1 MTYAYD
7 EMYLDSAMKNLGEAF
22 DYAVNACHL
31 DAERFLDLFISGGFA
46 EDFGKG
52 SPRLVAGLS
61 GTELVMEVLAKAGLA
76 TVFPGSQTEY
86 DFSPEYWCGWI
97 LAYYQWKT
105 GRIFSDIRE
114 SIPMTELL
122 KLYPVLHEASE
133 EKCADT
139 MDRITERRSGVS
151 RLQRQRK
158 KCGYSQKEL
167 AERSGVNLRTLQQYE
182 LKAKDINKASVRTVR
197 ALANVLGCR
206 VEALL
211 EYAPHTSKDFE
222 F

>member
-1 MTYAYD
+1 M
-7 EMYLDSAMKNLGEAF
+7 
-22 DYAVNACHL
+22 
-31 DAERFLDLFISGGFA
+31 DLRKLYFMIQEVSSTIFTV
-46 EDFGKG
+46 EEYMETD
-52 SPRLVAGLS
+52 GLS
-61 GTELVMEVLAKAGLA
+61 ILNLSADDFTILNWLAILMENRQGRLSTPIEKMGR
-76 TVFPGSQTEY
+76 EY
-86 DFSPEYWCGWI
+86 LLQNF

-105 GRIFSDIRE
+105 GRTFADIRE

-139 MDRITERRSGVS
+139 MDRITERRSGIS
-151 RLQRQRK
+151 RLQHQRK
-158 KCGYSQKEL
+158 RCGYSQKEL

-182 LKAKDINKASVRTVR
+182 LKAKDINKASVRAVR
-197 ALANVLGCR
+197 SLANVLGCR

-211 EYAPHTSKDFE
+211 ECAPHTSKDFE

>member
-1 MTYAYD
+1 
-7 EMYLDSAMKNLGEAF
+7 MYFMIQEVSSTIFTVEEYMETD
-22 DYAVNACHL
+22 
-31 DAERFLDLFISGGFA
+31 
-46 EDFGKG
+46 
-52 SPRLVAGLS
+52 GLS
-61 GTELVMEVLAKAGLA
+61 ILNLSADDFTILNWLAILMENRQGRLSTPIEKMGR
-76 TVFPGSQTEY
+76 EY
-86 DFSPEYWCGWI
+86 LLQNF

-105 GRIFSDIRE
+105 GRTFADIRE

-151 RLQRQRK
+151 RLQHQRK
-158 KCGYSQKEL
+158 RCGYSQKEL

-197 ALANVLGCR
+197 SLANVLGCR
-206 VEALL
+206 LEALL
-211 EYAPHTSKDFE
+211 EYAPE
-222 F
+222 EGNEGL

>member
-1 MTYAYD
+1 METD
-7 EMYLDSAMKNLGEAF
+7 
-22 DYAVNACHL
+22 
-31 DAERFLDLFISGGFA
+31 
-46 EDFGKG
+46 
-52 SPRLVAGLS
+52 GLS
-61 GTELVMEVLAKAGLA
+61 ILNLSADDFTILNWLAILMENRQGRLSTPIEKMGR
-76 TVFPGSQTEY
+76 EY
-86 DFSPEYWCGWI
+86 LLQNF

-105 GRIFSDIRE
+105 GRTFADIRE

-133 EKCADT
+133 EKCVDT
-139 MDRITERRSGVS
+139 MDRLTERRSGVS
-151 RLQRQRK
+151 RLQHQRK
-158 KCGYSQKEL
+158 RCGYSQKEL

-197 ALANVLGCR
+197 SLANVLGCR

-211 EYAPHTSKDFE
+211 EYAPHTGKDFE

>member
-1 MTYAYD
+1 
-7 EMYLDSAMKNLGEAF
+7 MYFMIREVSSTIFTVEEYMETD
-22 DYAVNACHL
+22 
-31 DAERFLDLFISGGFA
+31 
-46 EDFGKG
+46 
-52 SPRLVAGLS
+52 GLS
-61 GTELVMEVLAKAGLA
+61 ILNLSADDFTILNWLAILMENRQGRLSTPIEKMGR
-76 TVFPGSQTEY
+76 EY
-86 DFSPEYWCGWI
+86 LLQNF

-105 GRIFSDIRE
+105 GRTFADIRE

-139 MDRITERRSGVS
+139 MDCITERRSGIS
-151 RLQRQRK
+151 RLQHQRK
-158 KCGYSQKEL
+158 RCGYSQKEL

-197 ALANVLGCR
+197 SLANVLGCR
-206 VEALL
+206 LEALL

>member
-1 MTYAYD
+1 M
-7 EMYLDSAMKNLGEAF
+7 
-22 DYAVNACHL
+22 
-31 DAERFLDLFISGGFA
+31 DLRKLYFMIQEVSSTIFTV
-46 EDFGKG
+46 EEYMETD
-52 SPRLVAGLS
+52 GLS
-61 GTELVMEVLAKAGLA
+61 ILNLSADDFTILNWLAILMENRQGRLSTPIEKMGR
-76 TVFPGSQTEY
+76 EY
-86 DFSPEYWCGWI
+86 LLQNF

-105 GRIFSDIRE
+105 GRTFADIWE

-139 MDRITERRSGVS
+139 MDRITERRSGIS
-151 RLQRQRK
+151 RLQHQRK
-158 KCGYSQKEL
+158 RCGYSQKEL

-182 LKAKDINKASVRTVR
+182 LKTKDINKASVRTVR
-197 ALANVLGCR
+197 SLANVLGCR

>member
-1 MTYAYD
+1 
-7 EMYLDSAMKNLGEAF
+7 MYFMIQEVSSTIFTVEEYMETD
-22 DYAVNACHL
+22 
-31 DAERFLDLFISGGFA
+31 
-46 EDFGKG
+46 
-52 SPRLVAGLS
+52 GLS
-61 GTELVMEVLAKAGLA
+61 ILNLSADDFTILNWLAILMENRQGRLSTPIEKMGR
-76 TVFPGSQTEY
+76 EY
-86 DFSPEYWCGWI
+86 LLQNF

-105 GRIFSDIRE
+105 GRTFADIRE

-139 MDRITERRSGVS
+139 MDRITERRSGIS
-151 RLQRQRK
+151 RLQHQRK
-158 KCGYSQKEL
+158 RCGYSQKEL

-197 ALANVLGCR
+197 SLANVLGCR

-211 EYAPHTSKDFE
+211 EYAPCE
-222 F
+222 GNERL

>member
-1 MTYAYD
+1 MET
-7 EMYLDSAMKNLGEAF
+7 G
-22 DYAVNACHL
+22 
-31 DAERFLDLFISGGFA
+31 
-46 EDFGKG
+46 
-52 SPRLVAGLS
+52 GLS
-61 GTELVMEVLAKAGLA
+61 ILNLSADDFTILNWLAILMENRQGRLSTPIEKMGR
-76 TVFPGSQTEY
+76 EY
-86 DFSPEYWCGWI
+86 LLQNF

-105 GRIFSDIRE
+105 GRTFSDIRE

-139 MDRITERRSGVS
+139 MDRITERRSGIS
-151 RLQRQRK
+151 RLQHQRK
-158 KCGYSQKEL
+158 RCGYSQKEL

-182 LKAKDINKASVRTVR
+182 LKTKDINKASVRTVR
-197 ALANVLGCR
+197 SLANVLGCR